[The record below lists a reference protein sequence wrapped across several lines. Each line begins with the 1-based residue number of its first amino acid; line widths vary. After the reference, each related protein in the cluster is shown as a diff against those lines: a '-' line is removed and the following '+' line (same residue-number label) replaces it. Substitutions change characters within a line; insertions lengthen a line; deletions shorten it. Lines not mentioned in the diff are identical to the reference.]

1 MTEKENTQ
9 FVTITLDEYKT
20 LLLKEQPKDNLK
32 VVLNT
37 LYQLLCDHV
46 EYSHSVNYYSDYIGD
61 NMKFN
66 DSNLESDFVTFFK
79 ALKYVDTNAYMELWN
94 KIQTEQRK
102 KEEAKAKAEQMN
114 KAKEIRKE
122 AEENC

>member
-1 MTEKENTQ
+1 MAENTQ
-9 FVTITLDEYKT
+9 FVTITLEEYKT

-37 LYQLLCDHV
+37 LYKLLCDHV
-46 EYSHSVNYYSDYIGD
+46 KYVGEESYYRDYIGD
-61 NMKFN
+61 NMKFD

-122 AEENC
+122 VEQC